1 MALNWIYF
9 VVFSAWAVGGV
20 VGGATGIGTVMIAMP
35 IMTAVISPGD
45 AVLISCITGTFAT
58 LHLAYSYRRYCS
70 WSDLRDLV
78 IGLIPGCIAGVW
90 VLEVVPVRGLEL
102 MICAMLALFVLL
114 QCVRRFSAY
123 ALPDS
128 RLVGTTAGAI
138 CGFVT
143 SSVAMEGAPLGIY
156 VLLKHWDPNR
166 ARSNMSVF
174 YAISAVGTVSMQ
186 ALAGLY
192 DFSLF
197 QLSLFGMVG
206 GMIGQLIGVRLGRH
220 INQKLF
226 TGIIVVFLALTA
238 VFLFFHAV
246 S

>member
-1 MALNWIYF
+1 MALNCTYV
-9 VVFSAWAVGGV
+9 VVFFAWALGGT

-45 AVLISCITGTFAT
+45 AVLVSCITGTFAS

-70 WSDLRDLV
+70 CSDLRDLT
-78 IGLIPGCIAGVW
+78 IGLIPGCIAGAW
-90 VLEVVPVRGLEL
+90 VLKIVSVRVLEL

-114 QCVRRFSAY
+114 RCFRRISAY
-123 ALPDS
+123 TLPES
-128 RLVGTTAGAI
+128 RLVGTAAGAI
-138 CGFVT
+138 CGFVS

-174 YAISAVGTVSMQ
+174 YAISAVGTVIMQ

-192 DFSLF
+192 DFTLF
-197 QLSLFGMVG
+197 RMSLFGMAGCVC
-206 GMIGQLIGVRLGRH
+206 GQVIGVRLGRH

-226 TGIIVVFLALTA
+226 TRIIVCFLALTT
-238 VFLFFHAV
+238 VFLFFQAIG
-246 S
+246 